1 MSVDPEHTPTDGTFH
16 SVFPTLLPTLQVHVV
31 DSSVRTYHCGT
42 AGPSSELTWQGQGRS
57 WKDDNIHFISP
68 TWKEKNTNKP

>member
-1 MSVDPEHTPTDGTFH
+1 MSIDT
-16 SVFPTLLPTLQVHVV
+16 VFPAGVV

-57 WKDDNIHFISP
+57 WKNDNIQYCSP
-68 TWKEKNTNKP
+68 THVYLSLHSHMSRSRIASEGAMIASK